1 MNKLK
6 NIKAFFSIAMLL
18 LTVCFAQAQMIG
30 KGEYGT
36 FALENAEIHTVTK
49 GIVNGTVLIVDGKIT
64 GVGNVTIPANAVK
77 IDCTGKSIY
86 PGFIDGGTTLGLNE
100 IGAVSLTQDASE
112 VGNFTPHMK
121 ALTAVNPNSVL
132 IPVTRVSGVTTVLT
146 VPQYNLFPG
155 TASLIDLW
163 GYTPQQM
170 HAGFDALIL
179 NFPSTGRRG
188 RWDRRSEEDVKKD
201 ADKALKKLNEYWKKA
216 TDYAAM
222 HDKAGG
228 KVMYNP
234 QLEAMR
240 TAVQGKSTLMINCN
254 AKADILAAMKWIE
267 KNKVKAILTGV
278 NEGHMVADSIAASG
292 LSVITGPVLTI
303 PRNSG
308 SYDAAY
314 KNAGVMQQAGVKV
327 AIRTNENENVRNLL
341 YHAGFAAA
349 YGMGTEEALKA
360 ITIVPAE
367 IFGLD
372 SELGSIEVGKK
383 ANLFISDGDPF
394 ETKTN
399 IEQVFI
405 NGWKIPME
413 SRHTLLY
420 DEFLKRNPGLK

>member
-1 MNKLK
+1 M
-6 NIKAFFSIAMLL
+6 MLAII
-18 LTVCFAQAQMIG
+18 AQAQLVG
-30 KGEYGT
+30 KGEFGS
-36 FALENAEIHTVTK
+36 FALENAEIHTIT
-49 GIVNGTVLIVDGKIT
+49 NGTIT
-64 GVGNVTIPANAVK
+64 GTVVIVANKIIAVGPNVTIPDNAIR

-86 PGFIDGGTTLGLNE
+86 PGFIDSGTTLGLNE

-146 VPQYNLFPG
+146 VPQWNLFPG

-163 GYTPQQM
+163 GYTPDQM
-170 HAGFDALIL
+170 HAGFDALVL
-179 NFPSTGRRG
+179 NFPSTGKRG
-188 RWDRRSEEDVKKD
+188 RWDRRSSEDIKKD
-201 ADKALKKLNEYWKKA
+201 AEKALKKLNDYWTKA
-216 TDYAAM
+216 SDYAAM
-222 HDKAGG
+222 YDKASG

-234 QLEAMR
+234 ELESMR
-240 TAVQGKSTLMINCN
+240 GAVQGKTKLMVNCN
-254 AKADILAAMKWIE
+254 AKDDILAAMKWI
-267 KNKVKAILTGV
+267 KKHKVDAILTGV
-278 NEGHMVADSIAASG
+278 NEGHMIADSIAASG
-292 LSVITGPVLTI
+292 IPVITGPILTI
-303 PRNSG
+303 PRSNG

-314 KNAGVMQQAGVKV
+314 ANAGIMQKSGVKV

-349 YGMGTEEALKA
+349 YGMGKEEALKA

-372 SELGSIEVGKK
+372 KELGSIEVGKK

-394 ETKTN
+394 ETKTH
-399 IEQVFI
+399 ILHVFI